1 MDSTVYDSITDQKA
15 TSSETGPGVDI
26 YAPGTNI
33 MGACSTT
40 NEFADEAYWANGS
53 FRQMNISGTSMASP
67 QVAGVSA
74 LILEMNP
81 KLKPSDL
88 KQYLQNISNSD
99 LYVTLNNNDWTNRR
113 SLWGGDT
120 RFLYNAFGKS
130 QTSKISGEIE
140 LKGGIEF
147 KVV

>member
-1 MDSTVYDSITDQKA
+1 
-15 TSSETGPGVDI
+15 
-26 YAPGTNI
+26 
-33 MGACSTT
+33 
-40 NEFADEAYWANGS
+40 
-53 FRQMNISGTSMASP
+53 MNISGTSMASP

-81 KLKPSDL
+81 KLTPSDL
-88 KQYLQNISNSD
+88 KSYLQNISNSD

-130 QTSKISGEIE
+130 QTSKISGELE